1 LSTKKS
7 KILNQNIKF
16 QNNFLPKTT
25 CDMIDHEKRKVFAF
39 EDTSAFLK
47 LVDKALDMKEWS
59 TRALSLPR
67 DDVKRYLF

>member
-1 LSTKKS
+1 
-7 KILNQNIKF
+7 
-16 QNNFLPKTT
+16 
-25 CDMIDHEKRKVFAF
+25 MIDHEKRKVFAF

-59 TRALSLPR
+59 TRALSFPR